1 VKTVLIVDDDAAIRE
16 ALQSLLEPAG
26 MNVRLASDAYEAGHE
41 LAERNFDAVVTD
53 LRMPGGGESVLAYAH
68 EVQPETPVI
77 VMSSSEGLLERVAR
91 RERAFAWLDK
101 FCVAERLVGLL
112 GKAFA
117 LSENRRPAA
126 AN

>member
-1 VKTVLIVDDDAAIRE
+1 
-16 ALQSLLEPAG
+16 
-26 MNVRLASDAYEAGHE
+26 
-41 LAERNFDAVVTD
+41 
-53 LRMPGGGESVLAYAH
+53 MPGGGESVLAYAH